1 MLFRKLQPVL
11 KFAAEHLNQDVSLAV
26 LARET
31 RLSPFHLQRVFSAVA
46 GETPK
51 KFTLRL
57 RLDLAAG
64 MLLANRDSVLD
75 IALAC
80 GFQSNEV
87 FSRAFK
93 RRFGI
98 NPARYRKRGFA
109 GGIDAEQ
116 TARHIDVVTHSGPCI
131 GLYHLGLHHHREDL
145 SSGEEM
151 EYSITK
157 REIAPQ
163 PVLAVRRRVKPD
175 AMAAALAEI
184 FGEIFVFAQST
195 GTALAGQPLTRFIE
209 WGPGLITIDGCL
221 PVATPFTGEPSGNV
235 RADTLPGG
243 KVAMMLHTGPY
254 DKLVGAHA
262 AVQRWIEEQGLV
274 AGGAP
279 WETYITDPT
288 EYPDPKDWKT
298 EIFWPLDG

>member
-1 MLFRKLQPVL
+1 MSFRKLQLVL
-11 KFAAEHLNQDVSLAV
+11 KFATEHLDQDVSLAV

-31 RLSPFHLQRVFSAVA
+31 RLSPFHLQRVFSAA
-46 GETPK
+46 LGEAPK

-57 RLDLAAG
+57 RLDRAAG
-64 MLLANRDSVLD
+64 MLLASRDSVLD

-80 GFQSNEV
+80 GFQSHEV
-87 FSRAFK
+87 FSRAFR

-116 TARHIDVVTHSGPCI
+116 TARHVDIVMRSGPCI
-131 GLYHLGLHHHREDL
+131 GLYYLNHREDL

-175 AMAAALAEI
+175 AMASALAEI

-209 WGPGLITIDGCL
+209 WGPGIITIDGCL
-221 PVATPFTGEPSGNV
+221 PVAKPFTGERSGNV

-243 KVAMMLHTGPY
+243 PVAMTVHTGPY
-254 DKLVGAHA
+254 DKLAGAHA
-262 AVQRWIEEQGLV
+262 AVQQWIEAQGFV
-274 AGGAP
+274 AGKAP
-279 WETYITDPT
+279 WESYITDPT

-298 EIFWPLDG
+298 EIFWPLEG